1 MFVVLVGWLIGEVAM
16 VVVVGL
22 VVGAGVGWCP
32 VVILFASPCGWLCR
46 DRRVMVTITLVI

>member
-1 MFVVLVGWLIGEVAM
+1 MRFVAGTMIQV

-32 VVILFASPCGWLCR
+32 VVSLFASPCGWFCS
-46 DRRVMVTITLVI
+46 DRRAMVTMTMVI

>member
-1 MFVVLVGWLIGEVAM
+1 MFVVLVGGLIGEVAM

-32 VVILFASPCGWLCR
+32 VVSLLVSPCGWFCR
-46 DRRVMVTITLVI
+46 DRRAMVTISMVI